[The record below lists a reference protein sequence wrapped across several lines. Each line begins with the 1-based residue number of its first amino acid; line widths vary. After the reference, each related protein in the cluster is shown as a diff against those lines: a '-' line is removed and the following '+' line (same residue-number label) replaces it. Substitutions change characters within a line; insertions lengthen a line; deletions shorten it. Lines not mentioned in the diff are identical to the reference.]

1 MLDRGEIFA
10 PAAASVRQL
19 SLAASETPSAIPP
32 DHQDVG
38 VGLGKVLANN
48 PGFSFRSSS
57 LSAITDNA
65 TSFDGISEQ
74 TRPKV
79 EEALR
84 DLQKAQALAHI
95 PEALPV
101 LFQTKMSAFHVSQQP
116 QDQFV
121 ANFGPHVGGAAA
133 AERIHDHAVRVVARN
148 DHALT
153 VALQAARGSGLAA
166 IDGPRRSRAI
176 TQVPEQINLE
186 KLFGSLDYCECSD
199 CSSVASP
206 AAYYVE
212 LLQFLRNNNLNPSS
226 PWKPWTDSPSYDW
239 SPLDYLFRRRPDL
252 ACLELTCANSNT
264 VLPYIDLANEV
275 MESFIVHQKRFADSI
290 LVPKQS
296 WIDIFN
302 ASDAAEGRGGS
313 SAELLAVPQNV
324 NKTAYEILDRAVYP
338 AARLPYNQPL
348 DSIRQ
353 FLVFLATSRAEVMKS
368 FQTVYRPPL
377 KTSVD
382 DWAEEAVSRAI
393 AAEELGISHEE
404 YIILTKEA
412 FWSKAH
418 FDIRY
423 GQELAPAVYQERI
436 GVKNPWE
443 YWGLD
448 YASVDDMLDL
458 DEDRQSGLAFVKK
471 QLLPRTG
478 VQYSDLVDAI
488 KTRFMNPNMPQGR
501 AKVVMERILFSY
513 EYLLSLIIRLLED
526 PTSDEQTLSDLL
538 KARLKPLT
546 CCAMLYKHNRDR
558 ERHHNT
564 LAAITSDVQQHDGLQ
579 LEGKKDKKH
588 SKCRCGCDSELKKWV
603 LCYFDQVGSIVVLD
617 NGEGLKILFEG
628 DIFNHI
634 PEPQG
639 PSLAVTTSR
648 RALGL
653 QPPGDYLLGHI
664 HKDGRIT
671 ESATSSTLIGHVA
684 LSGIVYLTD
693 GSLFMSQHTGEQ
705 IIIKKTD
712 PATDKFSDGL
722 IDKDSK
728 LILYEDGPDNVP
740 LDSPWTTGYDD
751 CDLTKVRLRRLSGK
765 SATKHDYDKLHRFL
779 RLWRKLG
786 WTIGETDAAISAFG
800 SGLPP
805 SPSTPAQPQDPNN
818 AEKDDDVDYSD
829 FQPPC
834 DCGKST
840 CRHCQGGNGC
850 KCKPSKKPASAPKP
864 DITAY
869 LITQIAAIKKLADLT
884 SLTILR
890 LLSWWTTI
898 DTFGPDSLYAKLF
911 LTHNMLGL
919 DPVFAPD
926 QDGNYLVQSPPP
938 KISEHRAILLAA
950 FQLRPADLDAF
961 IALAAITD
969 DTLSLDNVTKIYRHS
984 LLAKVL
990 GVRSVDL
997 GTVLATFK
1005 PMSPWLSAQSA
1016 VDFVELCT
1024 KVTTA
1029 GFEFKQLTYVFLDKD
1044 DDPLRPVGPTTTT
1057 ANRLASSL
1065 YTDLKAIDAKYTP
1078 VSTLEDATDKAV
1090 ESNAQVL
1097 FSTDAVAQILGFLNG
1112 TRVYT
1117 TNAPLMDGLIIPD
1130 ALKTKL
1136 KYVPGDKPRVQS
1148 VGQLTEDDKLQA
1160 KRLAAAGSPS
1170 ESKWVAAIDR
1180 LSKQAVTFLKNYLGG
1195 IFDNLTAAEGALT
1208 GGDEPSTDP
1217 ADPSKGTAA
1226 TKRLYF
1232 LASFIPF
1239 LKKQL
1244 SVQTAVA
1251 AMAGPASLPND
1262 ITATLLEEFLVI
1274 GGGAGPGQPAT
1285 KALDAVL
1292 AIKDD
1297 QVSPD
1302 GWRGHLMVSSTQTY
1316 TFLANST
1323 KDDDQPAAMLI
1334 DGQEYAFTN
1343 QQDDPTDVWVG
1354 GPIKLFG
1361 GKLYELV
1368 VSGQQATSLIW
1379 MTDSSEPTA
1388 IPSSSLIPS
1397 HASGG
1402 IKAVLSLL
1410 VKSSF
1415 IVNNFKLSLDEVR
1428 HFGHWGDADFAGFS
1442 WNKIEL
1448 ASWKRLNDYAILRDS
1463 LPKAAKP
1470 LLQLLKWAT
1479 SPSPSPKAED
1489 VPDQI
1494 HQVTLWEQ
1502 SDISQLLPPS
1512 AFDLAKQTAAFR
1524 NEIALTKMQK
1534 SLSVARRVGIT
1545 ISNLFQWGHPLVRY
1559 SDAVA
1564 IAESIK
1570 TVTRSR
1576 YSLSDWEK
1584 AIKPTFDTLR
1594 QNQSDALSG
1603 YLTVQPM
1610 LVQQGIIDVDSLFEF
1625 FLIDPSMCPCMET
1638 SRLKQ
1643 ATSSVQL
1650 FIQRCLLGLEDQGAG
1665 FGRGVDLDMLDRHRW
1680 DWMQRYRLWEAN
1692 RKVFLFPENWIQP
1705 SLRDDKTPQYKAF
1718 ESELLQG
1725 DLTEQTAVDALKNYL
1740 FSLEGI
1746 SNLQVFSVYPQQ
1758 KVPKP
1763 ASPGQ
1768 ETLDELAIV
1777 HFFART
1783 PASPYKY
1790 FYRTLDCV
1798 YMTWTPWQQMQV
1810 DIPSYEIERSGSTA
1824 NSSRNGCYIVPFM
1837 HDGRLVVGLPQ
1848 FMKKQLPQTVPAQTF
1863 QAMAGDNTKPASDSL
1878 PLEYWEIKFGFTE
1891 LRNGIWKQKTVTTD
1905 AVWEAAVA
1913 STLLP
1918 GLGDYQFVPELA
1930 APPAGKV
1937 PLDTITHIHVLRGS
1951 TTKVGK
1957 FSFDGNRVYG
1967 NGAASKQGPGS
1978 STFFQLQSGKAAP
1991 LPIYD
1996 GGSSPTY
2003 AYPTV
2008 QPSSTGAGVGQIS
2021 YSGFFSEPFGHQFAH
2036 ALVGSVTSSTNLDT
2050 FFERV
2055 RTVPASDEDLEEESW
2070 GVPVYVG
2077 SSLPEKDTYN
2087 ELFRPYSTYNWE
2099 MGFHIPMALATK
2111 FLEMQQFDLAL
2122 KMCHYVFDPYAKG
2135 SGVSR
2140 YWKFPPFQHVDATKT
2155 LQKLFQSLKAG
2166 TSVSTAHQIN
2176 QWRDRPFEPHVLARL
2191 RPVAYMR
2198 WTVVKYIQILIAY
2211 GDWYFNQNT
2220 LELIP
2225 MAIQCYVL
2233 ASHIYG
2239 PRGQKIPRRGK
2250 KQPET
2255 YLSLL
2260 NKWDAFGNAMVQ
2272 LELDFPFS
2280 NQIGHQWGESN
2291 GVQGLA
2297 NIFGFATNLYFCI
2310 PNNDQLAA
2318 VRDTIDDR
2326 LYKIR
2331 HCQDIKGVFR
2341 KLPLYEPPLDV
2352 GNLVAAAAQGL
2363 SLTEVL
2369 NDLNTTMPNFR
2380 FTWVL
2385 PKALELIAE
2394 LKSLG
2399 GAFLTAKEKQ
2409 DGEALSILR
2418 QKHDVS
2424 MQNLI
2429 MEQKKLA
2436 LQEAEANLA
2445 SLVQSRNRP
2454 QYQLE
2459 HTLKLLGEDASV
2471 IPQGL
2476 DDEWRAL
2483 GDPIP
2488 APQNESGLKLS
2499 PEEAEEMNK
2508 TRDSFVLSTAV
2519 SVIQTI
2525 SSELHALPT
2534 INAHASP
2541 FGVGVAACWGPPNIA
2556 EAMNGIAAVMRLA
2569 ADVLNHQAS
2578 MTSRK
2583 NSHIRTRQERIQSAN
2598 TQGLEIKNIDA
2609 QISTQRVRVSIAN
2622 QEITNHQAQIEH
2634 AEEVL
2639 SFLTSKYTNTELYS
2653 FMEGRVRTLY
2663 YQLYQLAYAYA
2674 RKAELVYHF
2683 ERGDSNTQFINSG
2696 FWIPSRNGLLSGE
2709 ALYLSLKQ
2717 LEAAYHE
2724 TTGWDYEISKF
2735 ISLRQTSPLSLLAL
2749 RETGTTTFA
2758 LPEILFDM
2766 DFPGHYNR
2774 KMRSVSL
2781 TIPCVVGPYTTINA
2795 TLRLTSH
2802 KIRTETTAT
2811 SARDYLEKVDDGAGP
2826 DRRFKTS
2833 SVPHSAVAISSGNA
2847 DSGVFDMAF
2856 GGERFLP

>member
-1 MLDRGEIFA
+1 
-10 PAAASVRQL
+10 V
-19 SLAASETPSAIPP
+19 SERWR
-32 DHQDVG
+32 
-38 VGLGKVLANN
+38 K
-48 PGFSFRSSS
+48 
-57 LSAITDNA
+57 
-65 TSFDGISEQ
+65 FD
-74 TRPKV
+74 
-79 EEALR
+79 
-84 DLQKAQALAHI
+84 
-95 PEALPV
+95 
-101 LFQTKMSAFHVSQQP
+101 
-116 QDQFV
+116 
-121 ANFGPHVGGAAA
+121 
-133 AERIHDHAVRVVARN
+133 
-148 DHALT
+148 
-153 VALQAARGSGLAA
+153 SG
-166 IDGPRRSRAI
+166 D
-176 TQVPEQINLE
+176 T
-186 KLFGSLDYCECSD
+186 
-199 CSSVASP
+199 
-206 AAYYVE
+206 
-212 LLQFLRNNNLNPSS
+212 
-226 PWKPWTDSPSYDW
+226 
-239 SPLDYLFRRRPDL
+239 
-252 ACLELTCANSNT
+252 
-264 VLPYIDLANEV
+264 
-275 MESFIVHQKRFADSI
+275 
-290 LVPKQS
+290 
-296 WIDIFN
+296 
-302 ASDAAEGRGGS
+302 
-313 SAELLAVPQNV
+313 
-324 NKTAYEILDRAVYP
+324 
-338 AARLPYNQPL
+338 
-348 DSIRQ
+348 
-353 FLVFLATSRAEVMKS
+353 
-368 FQTVYRPPL
+368 
-377 KTSVD
+377 
-382 DWAEEAVSRAI
+382 
-393 AAEELGISHEE
+393 
-404 YIILTKEA
+404 
-412 FWSKAH
+412 
-418 FDIRY
+418 
-423 GQELAPAVYQERI
+423 
-436 GVKNPWE
+436 
-443 YWGLD
+443 
-448 YASVDDMLDL
+448 
-458 DEDRQSGLAFVKK
+458 
-471 QLLPRTG
+471 
-478 VQYSDLVDAI
+478 
-488 KTRFMNPNMPQGR
+488 
-501 AKVVMERILFSY
+501 
-513 EYLLSLIIRLLED
+513 
-526 PTSDEQTLSDLL
+526 
-538 KARLKPLT
+538 
-546 CCAMLYKHNRDR
+546 
-558 ERHHNT
+558 NT
-564 LAAITSDVQQHDGLQ
+564 LL
-579 LEGKKDKKH
+579 
-588 SKCRCGCDSELKKWV
+588 
-603 LCYFDQVGSIVVLD
+603 
-617 NGEGLKILFEG
+617 
-628 DIFNHI
+628 
-634 PEPQG
+634 
-639 PSLAVTTSR
+639 
-648 RALGL
+648 
-653 QPPGDYLLGHI
+653 
-664 HKDGRIT
+664 
-671 ESATSSTLIGHVA
+671 
-684 LSGIVYLTD
+684 
-693 GSLFMSQHTGEQ
+693 
-705 IIIKKTD
+705 
-712 PATDKFSDGL
+712 
-722 IDKDSK
+722 
-728 LILYEDGPDNVP
+728 
-740 LDSPWTTGYDD
+740 
-751 CDLTKVRLRRLSGK
+751 VRLRRLNGN

-800 SGLPP
+800 FGAPP
-805 SPSTPAQPQDPNN
+805 PVTPAQPPDPGQ
-818 AEKDDDVDYSD
+818 ASGIGGDDDVDYSD

-834 DCGKST
+834 DCGKSI
-840 CRHCQGGNGC
+840 CRHCRDGKSKNKCAECGKQKQRPGYGKVVGGGC
-850 KCKPSKKPASAPKP
+850 RCKPSKKPPSAPKP
-864 DITAY
+864 DITAH
-869 LITQIAAIKKLADLT
+869 LISQIAAIKKLADLT
-884 SLTILR
+884 SLSILQ

-898 DTFGPDSLYAKLF
+898 DTFGPNSLYAKLF

-926 QDGNYLVQSPPP
+926 QDGNYLVQNPPP

-961 IALAAITD
+961 IALAAVAD
-969 DTLSLDNVTKIYRHS
+969 DTLSLENVTKIYRHS

-990 GVRSVDL
+990 GVRPNDL

-1005 PMSPWLSAQSA
+1005 PMSPWISAQSA

-1044 DDPLRPVGPTTTT
+1044 DDPLRPVGPTTT
-1057 ANRLASSL
+1057 AVNRLASTL
-1065 YTDLKAIDAKYTP
+1065 YTDIRAIDTKYTL

-1090 ESNAQVL
+1090 ESTAQML
-1097 FSTDAVAQILGFLNG
+1097 FSADAVAQILGFLNG

-1117 TNAPLMDGLIIPD
+1117 TNAPLMDGLVIPD
-1130 ALKTKL
+1130 ALKAKL

-1148 VGQLTEDDKLQA
+1148 VGQLTEDEILQA
-1160 KRLAAAGSPS
+1160 KKLAAAGSPS

-1180 LSKQAVTFLKNYLGG
+1180 LSKQAMTFLKNYLGG
-1195 IFDNLTAAEGALT
+1195 IFDDMTAAGAALT

-1232 LASFIPF
+1232 LGSFIPF

-1251 AMAGPASLPND
+1251 AMAGPSSLPND
-1262 ITATLLEEFLVI
+1262 ITATLLEDFLVVD
-1274 GGGAGPGQPAT
+1274 GNADAGRPAT
-1285 KALDAVL
+1285 KGLDAVL
-1292 AIKDD
+1292 AIKNDN
-1297 QVSPD
+1297 VSSD
-1302 GWRGHLMVSSTQTY
+1302 GWRGHLMVSSTQRY
-1316 TFLANST
+1316 TFLANSI

-1334 DGQEYAFTN
+1334 DGQEYAFTK

-1354 GPIKLFG
+1354 EPVKLFG

-1368 VSGQQATSLIW
+1368 VNGQQATSLMW
-1379 MTDSSEPTA
+1379 MTDASEPTTV
-1388 IPSSSLIPS
+1388 PSSSLIPS
-1397 HASGG
+1397 HASSG

-1415 IVNNFKLSLDEVR
+1415 IINNFKLSLDEVR
-1428 HFGHWGDADFAGFS
+1428 HFGHWGAVDFAGFN

-1448 ASWKRLNDYAILRDS
+1448 ESWKRLNDYMTLRDS

-1479 SPSPSPKAED
+1479 SPSPSPKAD
-1489 VPDQI
+1489 DILDQV

-1502 SDISQLLPPS
+1502 SDISQLISPP

-1534 SLSVARRVGIT
+1534 SLSVARRVGIGIT
-1545 ISNLFQWGHPLVRY
+1545 DLFKWGRPLIRY
-1559 SDAVA
+1559 SDALA

-1594 QNQSDALSG
+1594 QHQSDALSG
-1603 YLTVQPM
+1603 YLTVQPI
-1610 LVQQGIIDVDSLFEF
+1610 LVKQGIIDVDSLFEF

-1643 ATSSVQL
+1643 ATSSIQL
-1650 FIQRCLLGLEDQGAG
+1650 FIQRCLLGLEDQGVG

-1680 DWMQRYRLWEAN
+1680 EWMQRYRLWEAN

-1725 DLTEQTAVDALKNYL
+1725 DLTEQAAVDAVKNYL

-1758 KVPKP
+1758 KDPKP
-1763 ASPGQ
+1763 TSPGQ
-1768 ETLDELAIV
+1768 GALDELAMV

-1798 YMTWTPWQQMQV
+1798 YMTWTPWQQMQI

-1837 HDGRLVVGLPQ
+1837 HDGRLIVGLPQ
-1848 FMKKQLPQTVPAQTF
+1848 FMKKQVPRPVPAQNF
-1863 QAMAGDNTKPASDSL
+1863 QAMATGENAKPASDSL
-1878 PLEYWEIKFGFTE
+1878 PFEYWEIKFGFTE
-1891 LRNGIWKQKTVTTD
+1891 LRNGIWKQKTVSTD
-1905 AVWEAAVA
+1905 AIWEAAVA
-1913 STLLP
+1913 STSLP
-1918 GLGDYQFVPELA
+1918 GLGEYQFVPELA
-1930 APPAGKV
+1930 APPAGTV
-1937 PLDTITHIHVLRGS
+1937 PLDTITHIHILRGS
-1951 TTKVGK
+1951 TTQVGK
-1957 FSFDGNRVYG
+1957 FSFDGNHVYG

-1978 STFFQLQSGKAAP
+1978 STFFQLQSSGRATP

-1996 GGSSPTY
+1996 GGSAPTY
-2003 AYPTV
+2003 NYPAV
-2008 QPSSTGAGVGQIS
+2008 APSSTGAGVGQIS
-2021 YSGFFSEPFGHQFAH
+2021 YSGFFFEPFGHQFAH
-2036 ALVGSVTSSTNLDT
+2036 ALVGSVTSSTNLDV

-2055 RTVPASDEDLEEESW
+2055 RTVPSSSPDLEEESW

-2140 YWKFPPFQHVDATKT
+2140 YWKFPPFQHVDSAKT
-2155 LQKLFQSLKAG
+2155 LQKLFQSLKPGA
-2166 TSVSTAHQIN
+2166 SVSTAHQIN

-2291 GVQGLA
+2291 GVKGLA

-2310 PNNDQLAA
+2310 PNNDQLTA

-2352 GNLVAAAAQGL
+2352 GNLVAATAQGL

-2385 PKALELIAE
+2385 PKALELISE

-2399 GAFLTAKEKQ
+2399 GSFLSAKEKQ
-2409 DGEALSILR
+2409 DGEALSVLR

-2424 MQNLI
+2424 MQKLI

-2445 SLVQSRNRP
+2445 SLVQSRKRP

-2459 HTLKLLGEDASV
+2459 HSLKLLGEDASV

-2483 GDPIP
+2483 SDPIP
-2488 APQNESGLKLS
+2488 TPQNESGLKLS
-2499 PEEAEEMNK
+2499 PEEAEEMSK
-2508 TRDSFVLSTAV
+2508 TRDAFALSTAV

-2556 EAMNGIAAVMRLA
+2556 EAMNGIATVMRLA

-2578 MTSRK
+2578 MASRK
-2583 NSHIRTRQERIQSAN
+2583 NSHIRTRQERIQNAN

-2609 QISTQRVRVSIAN
+2609 QIATQRVRVSIAN

-2634 AEEVL
+2634 ADEVL
-2639 SFLTSKYTNTELYS
+2639 NFLTSKYTNTELYS

-2663 YQLYQLAYAYA
+2663 YQLYQLAYSYA

-2683 ERGDSNTQFINSG
+2683 ERGNSNTQFINSG
-2696 FWIPSRNGLLSGE
+2696 FWIPSRSGLLSGE
-2709 ALYLSLKQ
+2709 TLYLSLKQ

-2735 ISLRQTSPLSLLAL
+2735 VSLRQTNPLSLLAL
-2749 RETGTTTFA
+2749 RETGTTVFA

-2774 KMRSVSL
+2774 KIRSVSL

-2802 KIRTETTAT
+2802 KIRTNATAT
-2811 SARDYLEKVDDGAGP
+2811 SARDYVEKVDDGAGP
-2826 DRRFKTS
+2826 DRRFKTCS
-2833 SVPHSAVAISSGNA
+2833 IPHSAVAISNGNA
-2847 DSGVFDMAF
+2847 DSGVFDMSF
-2856 GGERFLP
+2856 GGERFLPFEGAGAISSWSLELPSGFRQFDYASISDVVMHVRYTSREGGGRLKEAATGAVGEYIKRVEELGSNSEGSGLWAFFDVKAEFGIEWQAFTHPGTGKTERVLRLKGLNDHLPIYTKGKPVSALVTQDVWIATDGALRPGDISVEQGGNLLDFESYSLGGQGGAEGMRWAVSHRQCSISDWKVTVKDVVEPVKKMWIVVRYVMK